1 METSLTIENLLAIFQ
16 AMDRIKPIDRS
27 DYFNNYYREI
37 VERLQ
42 NEQKMKSWI
51 EDKLKLTS
59 QGTSQQDEMLS
70 PEHIVNAVEHYFKL
84 TGQGTS
90 PEKES

>member
-1 METSLTIENLLAIFQ
+1 METSLTMENLLAIFQ
-16 AMDRIKPIDRS
+16 AMDRIKPADRS
-27 DYFNNYYREI
+27 DYFNDYYREI

-59 QGTSQQDEMLS
+59 QGTS
-70 PEHIVNAVEHYFKL
+70 
-84 TGQGTS
+84 

>member
-1 METSLTIENLLAIFQ
+1 METTLTMENLLAIFQ

-27 DYFNNYYREI
+27 DYFNNYYQEVVR
-37 VERLQ
+37 RLQ
-42 NEQKMKSWI
+42 DEQKMKSWI

-59 QGTSQQDEMLS
+59 
-70 PEHIVNAVEHYFKL
+70 
-84 TGQGTS
+84 